1 MATVYERID
10 DDRTFLN
17 RHLDT
22 NGDGTG
28 SHDANVDGRPTKVGG
43 PGEVLFKINAPAE
56 GTHVIHR
63 LHVVIEDGGNFLTSS
78 YGAIPGGLT
87 LGLRIGYFNTTTNA
101 IVDDLT
107 DGHPLTSN
115 FDWSLHAY
123 PATLNQWGG
132 GNQHLVAIWD
142 FAEDGCSLHLNSLQ
156 PERCF
161 GVEVRDDLTGLVA
174 HEFVAYGY
182 TV

>member
-10 DDRTFLN
+10 DDKSFLS

-22 NGDGTG
+22 VGDGTG
-28 SHDANVDGRPTKVGG
+28 SHDGNVDGRPTEVGG
-43 PGEVLFKINAPAE
+43 PGEVLFKINAPAD

-63 LHVVIEDGGNFLTSS
+63 LHVVLEDGGNFQTST
-78 YGAIPGGLT
+78 YGARASLS
-87 LGLRIGYFNTTTNA
+87 LGLRIGYFNTTTNT
-101 IVDDLT
+101 IIDDF
-107 DGHPLTSN
+107 TSTQPIQTN
-115 FDWSLHAY
+115 FDWSLFAY
-123 PATLNQWGG
+123 PATLNAWGG
-132 GNQHLVAIWD
+132 TNQHLVAIWD

-182 TV
+182 TI